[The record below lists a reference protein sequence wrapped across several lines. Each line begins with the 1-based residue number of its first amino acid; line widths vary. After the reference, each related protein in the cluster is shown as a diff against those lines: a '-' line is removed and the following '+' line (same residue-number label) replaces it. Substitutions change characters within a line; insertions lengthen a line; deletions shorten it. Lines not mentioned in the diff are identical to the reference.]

1 MNNLSQPQPDEPDMA
16 LLYLGSLFETLHDIP
31 EREDATLNALAGLI
45 LEEGP
50 KTLLGLAI
58 ACRGEKWLRRQLWMV
73 DFNILSPSDQA
84 ARVVIDSAMRIDCA
98 QVLPSQ
104 EPADKRIASELLA
117 GRPLRSRFDG
127 WLDGEGPD

>member
-1 MNNLSQPQPDEPDMA
+1 MNNLSQPQPAEPDMA

-58 ACRGEKWLRRQLWMV
+58 ACRGEKWLRRHLFETDHAAV
-73 DFNILSPSDQA
+73 FKVTLPPSV
-84 ARVVIDSAMRIDCA
+84 R
-98 QVLPSQ
+98 
-104 EPADKRIASELLA
+104 
-117 GRPLRSRFDG
+117 
-127 WLDGEGPD
+127 